1 MRPITLVVSA
11 LALAVLIP
19 GLGYAADPKAK
30 EPFTT
35 VGPPSCNAPGRYVL
49 VQHSS
54 IRADQFLLD
63 TCLGR
68 IWRKVSYTDVGADIW
83 QVIPRADSED
93 ELFQWQLE
101 QLSKSN
107 QANK

>member
-1 MRPITLVVSA
+1 MRLLTLFVSA
-11 LALAVLIP
+11 LALAILIP
-19 GLGYAADPKAK
+19 SLSYAADPKAK
-30 EPFTT
+30 EPFPT

-54 IRADQFLLD
+54 VRADQFLLD

-68 IWRKVSYTDVGADIW
+68 IWQKVSYTDIGADIW

-101 QLSKSN
+101 QLSKSSKE
-107 QANK
+107 NK